1 MTKIIK
7 KLRSIT
13 QVSNLMAPK
22 RMHVPLAETYDVKML
37 LQLRLCIFQNNK
49 ARHDHTIKELK

>member
-1 MTKIIK
+1 
-7 KLRSIT
+7 
-13 QVSNLMAPK
+13 MAPK